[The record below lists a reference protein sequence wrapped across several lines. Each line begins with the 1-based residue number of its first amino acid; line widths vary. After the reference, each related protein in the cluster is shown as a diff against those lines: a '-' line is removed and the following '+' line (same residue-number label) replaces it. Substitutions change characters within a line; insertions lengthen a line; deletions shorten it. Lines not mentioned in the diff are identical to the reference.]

1 VGAIER
7 VNELELERIWF
18 IWSDDLANLETEA
31 RGRRTLEELWA
42 ASAHATS
49 QSAVGAAEEIPL
61 PPRSRRYTKSG
72 CALDL
77 QQAKGEPCC
86 RLRWVGRHWQGGR
99 LVAFCLPVLS
109 FALSELHVV
118 LGRTSC
124 GQE

>member
-1 VGAIER
+1 MHASSTLHRMAIAAAIL
-7 VNELELERIWF
+7 VCLERIWLS
-18 IWSDDLANLETEA
+18 WSDDLANLETEA

-42 ASAHATS
+42 ASAHATRL
-49 QSAVGAAEEIPL
+49 L

-86 RLRWVGRHWQGGR
+86 RLRWVGRYWQGGR

-109 FALSELHVV
+109 FVLSELHVV
-118 LGRTSC
+118 LRRTSC